1 MNYSTVGGGVH
12 SGAAM
17 PGDLQ
22 KQPSLSHAIEILA
35 TAREILLQGLGR
47 QENFANRLLG
57 PEPQGVREAEKPAP
71 GLSGELFALVGQ
83 INELAHYAHTIANR
97 LERIA

>member
-1 MNYSTVGGGVH
+1 MNYSTVGAGIN
-12 SGAAM
+12 SGTTM
-17 PGDLQ
+17 PGDLP
-22 KQPSLSHAIEILA
+22 KQPALSHAIEILA
-35 TAREILLQGLGR
+35 TAREILAQGLGR
-47 QENFANRLLG
+47 QESFVNRLLG

-83 INELAHYAHTIANR
+83 INELAHYTHTIANR